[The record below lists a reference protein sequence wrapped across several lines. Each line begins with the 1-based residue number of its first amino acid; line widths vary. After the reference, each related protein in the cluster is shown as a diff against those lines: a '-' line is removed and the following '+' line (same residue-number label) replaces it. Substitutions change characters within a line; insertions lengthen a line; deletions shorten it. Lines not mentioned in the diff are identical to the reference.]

1 LKETLVKTLTSTL
14 AAAAALLMGSTAAH
28 ADKCVGLEK
37 FAAEKPGLSAKPA
50 FLQLKAA
57 GEAPPPGVD
66 CSSLSSV
73 FKRVVDGTRTGGRK
87 LEEDKPFD
95 RAEAQANLEKAL
107 ENPEVR
113 AQLEKLQHD
122 VPDETTR
129 LLYEAAVLDSE
140 GFYDARELRIH
151 QLREKVGG

>member
-1 LKETLVKTLTSTL
+1 MKTLASTL
-14 AAAAALLMGSTAAH
+14 AATLLLLGSAAAQ

-57 GEAPPPGVD
+57 GEAPPPAGVD
-66 CSSLSSV
+66 CSSLTSV
-73 FKRVVDGTRTGGRK
+73 FKRVVDGTRPGGRK
-87 LEEDKPFD
+87 LEDDKPFD
-95 RAEAQANLEKAL
+95 RAEAQANLDKAL
-107 ENPEVR
+107 QDPEIR
-113 AQLEKLQHD
+113 AQLDKLQHD

-140 GFYDARELRIH
+140 GFYNARELRIQ
-151 QLREKVGG
+151 QLREKLGG